1 MVYAEGCTPDDE
13 WIGGDDFGEVFDLPE
28 IRDTDTGLT
37 ITLTEKSMTIRVTG
51 PTPPQAAPENPPGTP
66 KITAALLEA
75 FKRDVETILATIGEK
90 HGVTV
95 KFGKGTYT
103 ALNATLK
110 LEVGAGVGEN
120 AVSKDRAYLLTNFA
134 VLGLTRA
141 QLDQPFKVGSTTYV
155 LDGYRPRAAKPY
167 IVRKPG
173 VAEGRWILDEATVR
187 RCLLAPQLVGN

>member
-75 FKRDVETILATIGEK
+75 LRHDL
-90 HGVTV
+90 
-95 KFGKGTYT
+95 
-103 ALNATLK
+103 
-110 LEVGAGVGEN
+110 
-120 AVSKDRAYLLTNFA
+120 
-134 VLGLTRA
+134 
-141 QLDQPFKVGSTTYV
+141 
-155 LDGYRPRAAKPY
+155 
-167 IVRKPG
+167 
-173 VAEGRWILDEATVR
+173 
-187 RCLLAPQLVGN
+187 